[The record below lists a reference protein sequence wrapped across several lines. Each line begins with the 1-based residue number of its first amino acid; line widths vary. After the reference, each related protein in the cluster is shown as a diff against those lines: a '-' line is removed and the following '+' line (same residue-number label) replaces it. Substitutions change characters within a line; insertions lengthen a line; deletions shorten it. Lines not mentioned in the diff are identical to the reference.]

1 MQDSNPAAGA
11 ARGRLANPLL
21 DFVTAMAEAQLKYW
35 QAYQVEGAAFVAKR
49 MRADLEFL
57 RALGHC
63 GDPQAIAE
71 CQWSWLGDVRKD
83 YAEEMARLAGTTVA
97 LGISEIVPMGSVFTR
112 GKSKASNGL
121 DQTAHE
127 ARNGTTL

>member
-1 MQDSNPAAGA
+1 MQDYNPGAGA

-21 DFVTAMAEAQLKYW
+21 DFATAMAEAQLKYW

-83 YAEEMARLAGTTVA
+83 YAEEFARLTGTTLA
-97 LGISEIVPMGSVFTR
+97 LGISEIAPMGSVFTR
-112 GKSKASNGL
+112 PKSKASNGL
-121 DQTAHE
+121 GQTTHAPGDSV
-127 ARNGTTL
+127 AP